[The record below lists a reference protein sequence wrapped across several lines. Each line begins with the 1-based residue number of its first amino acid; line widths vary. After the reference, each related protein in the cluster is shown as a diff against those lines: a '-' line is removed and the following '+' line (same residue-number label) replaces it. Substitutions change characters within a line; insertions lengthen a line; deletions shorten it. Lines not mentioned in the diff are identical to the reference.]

1 MLMPKNNLSML
12 LSDFYE
18 KINPSNNHTQFS
30 KMFDIIKYQSYPS
43 LNEEF
48 IEDPRICFQNICDK
62 IKIFS
67 YGPLGYS
74 IILSITI
81 LFYIYFANNFIYY
94 IIGLFIPGYW
104 SYMLLSDNN
113 STVIDIQNMMIYFV
127 VFSHLEF
134 MTFIVESIASIIY
147 LKIAIVIFLT
157 NILIYNTYLLKF
169 IYEKL
174 IEFDNILITFIGF
187 VLIQLYQ
194 ELIKIMQK
202 VNIVTSSNLKKQ
214 L

>member
-1 MLMPKNNLSML
+1 MLMSKNNLSML

-30 KMFDIIKYQSYPS
+30 KIFDVIKYQSSSSP
-43 LNEEF
+43 NEEF
-48 IEDPRICFQNICDK
+48 IKDPRIYFQNIYDK
-62 IKIFS
+62 IKTFS
-67 YGPLGYS
+67 NGPLGYS
-74 IILSITI
+74 IILSLAI

-104 SYMLLSDNN
+104 SYILLSDND
-113 STVIDIQNMMIYFV
+113 STMIDIQNMMTYFV
-127 VFSHLEF
+127 IFSHLEF
-134 MTFIVESIASIIY
+134 ITFIVESITSITY
-147 LKIAIVIFLT
+147 LKIAMVIFLT

-174 IEFDNILITFIGF
+174 MELDNILITFIGF

-194 ELIKIMQK
+194 ESVKIMQK
-202 VNIVTSSNLKKQ
+202 VNIVTSSNSKKQ

>member
-1 MLMPKNNLSML
+1 MPKNNLSML

-134 MTFIVESIASIIY
+134 MT
-147 LKIAIVIFLT
+147 
-157 NILIYNTYLLKF
+157 LL
-169 IYEKL
+169 
-174 IEFDNILITFIGF
+174 
-187 VLIQLYQ
+187 
-194 ELIKIMQK
+194 
-202 VNIVTSSNLKKQ
+202 
-214 L
+214 